1 MLSTTPH
8 SRADSVSCQGP
19 VLRLHEL
26 QAVQEAVLG
35 HLQDQEGD
43 GQEGRPEEIA
53 DLWVRYINNNP
64 F

>member
-8 SRADSVSCQGP
+8 SRADSVSCRGP

-43 GQEGRPEEIA
+43 GQERRPEEIA
-53 DLWVRYINNNP
+53 DL
-64 F
+64 